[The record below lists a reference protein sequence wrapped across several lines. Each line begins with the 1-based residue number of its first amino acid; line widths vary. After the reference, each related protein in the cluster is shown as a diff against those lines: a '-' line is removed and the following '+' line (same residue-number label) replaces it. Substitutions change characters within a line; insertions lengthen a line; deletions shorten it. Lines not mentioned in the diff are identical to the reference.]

1 MQKIIIADTSCLIL
15 LDKIKELNI
24 LKLLFGK
31 VYITR
36 NIALEFNQPIPEWI
50 KIQNPM
56 NKNYQKSLLKYVDDD
71 EASAIALAVEK
82 ADSLL
87 ILDDRKARKL
97 ADNLKLNYTGTIGVL
112 IEAKQS
118 GCFKSIKP
126 ILTKIKRT
134 NFHLSEELEAEII
147 EKSGE

>member
-1 MQKIIIADTSCLIL
+1 M
-15 LDKIKELNI
+15 
-24 LKLLFGK
+24 LKH
-31 VYITR
+31 
-36 NIALEFNQPIPEWI
+36 
-50 KIQNPM
+50 
-56 NKNYQKSLLKYVDDD
+56 VDDG

-87 ILDDRKARKL
+87 ILDDRKARRL
-97 ADNLKLNYTGTIGVL
+97 ADNLKLNYRGTIGVL